1 MKEEAFKLVH
11 SLDDEFKKNS
21 SFLNEDAPWFGAFAL
36 NIEKNRQV
44 EYKIG
49 EKRNTAL
56 SIVDW
61 RHPLAAAFYNTEPGE
76 EFELDVPGY
85 VVLNGVSSYKATCVS
100 KFRSILKLDL
110 IKEREVCHFLRNES
124 GKFELENKISVQ
136 MRDAGLPDVRALLS
150 ADQYKLITQSRS
162 QPVVIQGRAGSGK
175 TTVALYRV
183 SWLTFADESSA
194 QDVPVDPARVL
205 IVMFNKALQTF
216 IEKSIAQLKLDK
228 SEIRTFHAWA
238 LGAVKRAY
246 RGNLDLDVGSNI
258 PGQLKAASIKKKIGM
273 IYAIDEFVHY
283 QTKRAHAWLEKQLK
297 NYKAEYLISDFDQ
310 MKDPVARRLI
320 RLRKEALLQRNSEK
334 QKNNYDRWDAI
345 YSIFQKSVER
355 MTLYKED
362 LWNFLK
368 DKSML
373 MRHLLDCN
381 ENDVDEM
388 IKFQRTLQEVDA
400 NGHVGSKVTFEDL
413 ALLLRFIEIKHGGL
427 SEAKN
432 DEEVFVYDHLLIDE
446 AQDFGA
452 VELRVLLDTVKTRS
466 GVNIVGDTNQKI
478 IPDADF
484 VGWNSLVGELGV
496 EGAKVAQLSLAH
508 RSTGPIMALADNL
521 VGDVSQ
527 AGRIGARPSL
537 LHAHE
542 DDAFFERLV
551 EDLQADVK
559 EHPMGHH
566 CVICHQ
572 SDHAKV
578 LLDRLKGALP
588 SLQKEIRIGH
598 NKEFVFEPGIT
609 ITNVRQ
615 IKGLEFDSVLIVG
628 VNSEN
633 YPKTLEAQR
642 NLYTSI
648 TRARERLRIYAVGEL
663 SPLLAD
669 PIALG
674 LLDLTR
680 LDFYAPATFTAEDD
694 MPF

>member
-1 MKEEAFKLVH
+1 MNEEV
-11 SLDDEFKKNS
+11 
-21 SFLNEDAPWFGAFAL
+21 PWFGAFAL
-36 NIEKNRQV
+36 SIEENRQV

-49 EKRNTAL
+49 ERRNTAL

-85 VVLNGVSSYKATCVS
+85 VFLNGVSSYKATSVS
-100 KFRSILKLDL
+100 RNRSIVKLELLK
-110 IKEREVCHFLRNES
+110 ENEFHIFVRHEN
-124 GKFELENKISVQ
+124 GELELESEMSTQ
-136 MRDAGLPDVRALLS
+136 LRDAGLPDVRALLS
-150 ADQYKLITQSRS
+150 TDQYKLITQSRS

-183 SWLTFADESSA
+183 SWLTFADESST
-194 QDVPVDPARVL
+194 QNVPVDPARVL

-216 IEKSIAQLKLDK
+216 IEKSIVQLKLDK
-228 SEIRTFHAWA
+228 AEIRTFHAWA

-246 RGNLDLDVGSNI
+246 RGTLDVDLGFNI
-258 PGQLKAASIKKKIGM
+258 LGQSKAASIKKKIGM
-273 IYAIDEFVHY
+273 IHAIDEFVDS
-283 QTKRAHAWLEKQLK
+283 QTKRAQIWLEKQLQ
-297 NYKAEYLISDFDQ
+297 NYKAEYLVSNFSQ

-334 QKNNYDRWDAI
+334 QKNSYDRWDAV

-362 LWNFLK
+362 LWNLLK
-368 DKSML
+368 DKSLL
-373 MRHLLDCN
+373 MRHLSDCS
-381 ENDVDEM
+381 EADIDEM

-413 ALLLRFIEIKHGGL
+413 ALLLRFIELKHGGL

-452 VELRVLLDTVKTRS
+452 VELRVLLDTVRTRA
-466 GVNIVGDTNQKI
+466 GVTIVGDTNQKI

-484 VGWNSLVGELGV
+484 VGWEALIGELGV

-527 AGRIGARPSL
+527 AGRTGARPSL

-566 CVICHQ
+566 CVICPQ
-572 SDHAKV
+572 SDYAKV
-578 LLDRLKGALP
+578 LLDRLKIALP
-588 SLQKEIRIGH
+588 KLQKEIRIGH
-598 NKEFVFEPGIT
+598 KKEFVFEPGIT
-609 ITNVRQ
+609 ITNVQQ
-615 IKGLEFDSVLIVG
+615 IKGLEFDSVLIIG
-628 VNSEN
+628 VNSAN
-633 YPKTLEAQR
+633 YPETLEAQR

-663 SPLLAD
+663 SPLLTN
-669 PIALG
+669 PVALG

-680 LDFYAPATFTAEDD
+680 LDFYAPATFTEEDD